1 MAMSRAQNGITK
13 AADLTWLDL
22 PPGMGGGYPIA
33 EWLVSESH
41 GWELIDVSD
50 EQPRASLR

>member
-50 EQPRASLR
+50 EQPWASLR